1 MKYVGP
7 SYKPNNQP
15 FCIDDLPMGGFVKV
29 TFLKI
34 VDGDTAHFLLE
45 AKNYTNQVLSKA
57 KTIYLQSD
65 RNDSLYDDTQSHRLL
80 AWIWADYKLLNYQLV
95 EKGYAS
101 VRYVNSEKLSYLD
114 DLYKAQD
121 IAIAKKRGIH
131 NKKDDGKEAA

>member
-1 MKYVGP
+1 MVINTP
-7 SYKPNNQP
+7 EIHPVVKPYAN
-15 FCIDDLPMGGFVKV
+15 
-29 TFLKI
+29 
-34 VDGDTAHFLLE
+34 E

-65 RNDSLYDDTQSHRLL
+65 KNDSLYDDTQSHRLL

>member
-1 MKYVGP
+1 MK
-7 SYKPNNQP
+7 
-15 FCIDDLPMGGFVKV
+15 
-29 TFLKI
+29 LKI
-34 VDGDTAHFLLE
+34 IRSG
-45 AKNYTNQVLSKA
+45 LSKA

-65 RNDSLYDDTQSHRLL
+65 RNDSLYDDTQYHRLL